1 MIPLNKTSDKLVLD
15 LILANNTDAELD
27 MTKVKFGAPSV
38 NTDEGATKNT
48 KMVVTARKNTGFIGN
63 QEVIYDRLRGEA
75 LFRNVSAYLD
85 VHEPKTTS
93 DLLAQLN
100 KQYGLKVQDED
111 IIPASIADGVNP
123 VPTDPEAED
132 PAPVPHVLTFKP
144 ECLAF
149 LGTINLLI
157 GPRPQVGERLS
168 LVIKKTELDGLMYP
182 DGPSDSKGQAYIYSY
197 GTDCTA
203 ISNFLSKRAVGE
215 DLDDTAFATE
225 LNKVF
230 PEEWVALSGSHDYNL
245 QDAEI
250 VYAGSTQESVSDGN
264 GGTKMQAVEGVNDTD
279 FNSVVKLKLK
289 EENCANFTGTLI
301 LHYNA

>member
-1 MIPLNKTSDKLVLD
+1 MIPLNKTSDNLVLD
-15 LILANNTDAELD
+15 LILANNVDAELNL
-27 MTKVKFGAPSV
+27 TKVKFGIPSV
-38 NTDEGATKNT
+38 NADDGATKNT

-75 LFRNVSAYLD
+75 LFRNVAAYLN
-85 VHEPKTTS
+85 VNLPKTTT

-100 KQYGLKVQDED
+100 KQYGLKIQED
-111 IIPASIADGVNP
+111 DIVPAAIVDGVNP
-123 VPTDPEAED
+123 VPTDPDADD
-132 PAPVPHVLTFKP
+132 PAPVPHTLTFKP

-149 LGTINLLI
+149 LGTIQLLI

-168 LVIKKTELDGLMYP
+168 LVIKQTELNGLVYP
-182 DGPSDSKGQAYIYSY
+182 DGPSDDKGQAYIYSY

-230 PEEWVALSGSHDYNL
+230 PEEWVAKAGSHDYNL

-250 VYAGSTQESVSDGN
+250 AYAGATEESVSDGN
-264 GGTKMQAVEGVNDTD
+264 GGNVMQPIPGVNAAD

-289 EENCANFTGTLI
+289 DENCANFTGELI